1 MLIKVVSIDTSGFY
15 TGDVLLEEGQEV
27 PANCIS
33 VEVPEGF
40 YLPKWNGTAW
50 VEGRTQAE
58 IDAIKNVVVPKTPM
72 ELLKEQVT
80 ESQGALD
87 FIVMNF

>member
-1 MLIKVVSIDTSGFY
+1 MNKVARVDL
-15 TGDVLLEEGQEV
+15 TGLFLEDVLLNEGQEV

-40 YLPKWNGTAW
+40 YLPKWSGTAW

-58 IDAIKNVVVPKTPM
+58 IDAIKNVVIPKN
-72 ELLKEQVT
+72 ELQLLKEQVA
-80 ESQGALD
+80 ENQGAID